1 MQHGVKVN
9 QWVEEAL
16 AFASLKSYRCGQCTW
31 ISTKL
36 AKLARL
42 QHQHHWGAGELEKRV
57 QLLNVQLT
65 KRVQSYPQEYHQRE
79 MCASL
84 CGKEA
89 TQQARARSQH
99 SLDGLRDAQDVLCC
113 SHWTCCW
120 TSCAAPTPH
129 ALDDQGGV
137 DENHKSDWWGGDLL
151 SKLDPTRQESAKL
164 SFTCI
169 IKRG

>member
-1 MQHGVKVN
+1 MHLDFDKIGKIGPIATSAPLGS
-9 QWVEEAL
+9 WK
-16 AFASLKSYRCGQCTW
+16 KSPVAECTVD
-31 ISTKL
+31 K
-36 AKLARL
+36 
-42 QHQHHWGAGELEKRV
+42 E
-57 QLLNVQLT
+57 
-65 KRVQSYPQEYHQRE
+65 VQSYPQEYHQRE

-99 SLDGLRDAQDVLCC
+99 SLDGLRDAQDMLCC

-137 DENHKSDWWGGDLL
+137 DENHKSD
-151 SKLDPTRQESAKL
+151 
-164 SFTCI
+164 
-169 IKRG
+169 

>member
-1 MQHGVKVN
+1 MHLDFDKIGKIGPI
-9 QWVEEAL
+9 ATS
-16 AFASLKSYRCGQCTW
+16 APRAGKKSPV
-31 ISTKL
+31 
-36 AKLARL
+36 A
-42 QHQHHWGAGELEKRV
+42 
-57 QLLNVQLT
+57 QLT
-65 KRVQSYPQEYHQRE
+65 KLVQSYPQEYHQRE

-99 SLDGLRDAQDVLCC
+99 SLDGLRDAQDMLCC

-137 DENHKSDWWGGDLL
+137 DENHKSD
-151 SKLDPTRQESAKL
+151 
-164 SFTCI
+164 
-169 IKRG
+169 